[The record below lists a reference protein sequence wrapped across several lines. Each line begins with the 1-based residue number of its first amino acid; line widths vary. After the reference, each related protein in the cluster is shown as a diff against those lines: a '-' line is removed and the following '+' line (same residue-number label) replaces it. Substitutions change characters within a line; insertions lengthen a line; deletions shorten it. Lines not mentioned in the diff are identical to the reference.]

1 MSQPTAKPAAASP
14 LCRRIH
20 HGGGAGIP
28 DIAAITVA
36 NDDTVCTPL
45 GTKDIGET
53 PMAGVAAAT
62 ANALYHATGVRGRK
76 LPLRIGHVMAI

>member
-1 MSQPTAKPAAASP
+1 M
-14 LCRRIH
+14 
-20 HGGGAGIP
+20 
-28 DIAAITVA
+28 A